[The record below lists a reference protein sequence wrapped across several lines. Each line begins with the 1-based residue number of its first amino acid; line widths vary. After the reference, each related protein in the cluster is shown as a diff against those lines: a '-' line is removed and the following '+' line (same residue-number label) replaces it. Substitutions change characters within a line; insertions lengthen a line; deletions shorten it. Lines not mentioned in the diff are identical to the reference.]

1 MIIHNPI
8 LTGSFTVNG
17 TDVASI
23 TSSAASITA
32 INSYTA
38 SQNILNGTYTLTS
51 SFAAQTASF
60 TAFTSSVNSFTASQ
74 LVLNGTYAT
83 TGSNTFAG
91 IQTVNSNLVV
101 TGSITAQTL
110 VVQTVTSSVI
120 YSSGSNVFG
129 NSLANN
135 QIFTGSLKVTGSIAT
150 AGTLAAGAITS
161 TGQFS
166 LSPTSGSSWLYIT
179 PGTEANTPYISWL
192 NPSGNRIGLLGSSAT
207 NIALGLENSASF
219 TINGGNIGIGTTSP
233 TAIVQIQGAQAG
245 VSGKNLTI
253 SYNGTYYAEYTEKS
267 ITAFNNELIFGTGTG
282 GAERMRILSTGN
294 IGIGSTAPDAKL
306 TVVGPT
312 GTASGYGNFLVKNT
326 SEAGISFGASSTT
339 YTWIQGNVYGSG
351 TAIVALNPQ
360 GGNVGIGTTNP
371 TGNLTVKTGT
381 NFNFRVDNYLSA
393 TNIASVNDAASA
405 YAMFNIDGNVVRIQ
419 GLNTG
424 GNVCIGT
431 TTDYGYKLNLNGQPG
446 CNGYTAWTNWS
457 DSRLK
462 ENITDFDAPNVLNR
476 ICTIRPVTYN
486 YNELS
491 GFDEATRAR
500 RISGFIAQEL
510 MEVFPDMVNIMKR
523 DDGNE
528 YYDTNLSNLNLYLV
542 KAIQELQAQ
551 ITELKNK

>member
-1 MIIHNPI
+1 MLITGSLTISGSSTFTNIGPAVFSGSI
-8 LTGSFTVNG
+8 TSTAGFTGSFSGTATSASYAANADLLDGLDSTVF
-17 TDVASI
+17 
-23 TSSAASITA
+23 
-32 INSYTA
+32 
-38 SQNILNGTYTLTS
+38 TLTS

-60 TAFTSSVNSFTASQ
+60 TAFTSSILSYTASQ
-74 LVLNGTYAT
+74 NILNGTYAT
-83 TGSNTFAG
+83 TGSNTFTD
-91 IQTVNSNLVV
+91 IQTVNSNLIV

-110 VVQTVTSSVI
+110 VVQTITSSVD
-120 YSSGSNVFG
+120 F
-129 NSLANN
+129 
-135 QIFTGSLKVTGSIAT
+135 VTGSTRFGSILGNT
-150 AGTLAAGAITS
+150 HV
-161 TGQFS
+161 F
-166 LSPTSGSSWLYIT
+166 SGSVSMN
-179 PGTEANTPYISWL
+179 PGGLFVSS
-192 NPSGNRIGLLGSSAT
+192 SGLV
-207 NIALGLENSASF
+207 
-219 TINGGNIGIGTTSP
+219 GIGTTNPAGLLHIS
-233 TAIVQIQGAQAG
+233 GAQAG

-253 SYNGTYYAEYTEKS
+253 SYNSTYYAEYTEKS

-282 GAERMRILSTGN
+282 GAERMRILSGGN

-306 TVVGPT
+306 TIVG
-312 GTASGYGNFLVKNT
+312 GSSAASGYGNLIVKNT

-339 YTWIQGNVYGSG
+339 YAWIQGNVYGSG

-381 NFNFRVDNYLSA
+381 NFNLRVDSYLSA
-393 TNIASVNDAASA
+393 TCIASVNDAASA

-431 TTDYGYKLNLNGQPG
+431 TTDFGYKLNLNGQPG
-446 CNGYTAWTNWS
+446 ANGYTAWTNWS

-462 ENITDFDAPNVLNR
+462 ENITDLDAPNILNR

-510 MEVFPDMVNIMKR
+510 MEIFPDMVNTMKR
-523 DDGNE
+523 DDDNE

-542 KAIQELQAQ
+542 KAIQEQQTLITALQEKLERNN
-551 ITELKNK
+551 IN